1 MKKTAILLILF
12 TLLVAAS
19 PLQATQRTRYNFNPD
34 WLLFVGDDSLASG
47 VKYDDKAWKTVC
59 LPSAFNEDEAFAV
72 PIQRHT
78 GRVVWY
84 RKHFKVP
91 AKHKGQKIF
100 IEFEGA
106 RQAAEVWVNGQ
117 RVGLHEDGVMA
128 FGYDLTDLVVT
139 GGKDNVIAVRIDNSW
154 DYRERDTGTPWQW
167 NDRNFNANYGGLT
180 KNVILHC
187 TDRLYQTLPL
197 YNNLGTTGVYVYADD
212 IDIRDKTATL
222 HVESEVRNEYDKPRT
237 FYLNVVVR
245 DNDNNMVREF
255 HSGEVTLQPGETTTL
270 TASAPLRGLR
280 FWSWGYGYLYHI
292 STSIV
297 AGKTAE
303 DIVVTTTGFRKT
315 EFRNGMFYLN
325 DRALQL
331 KGYAQRTS
339 NEWPGVGMSV
349 APWLSDY
356 SNGLMER
363 GNANL
368 VRWMHVTPW
377 KQDIESCDRVGLIQ
391 AMPAGDSEK
400 DVEGRQW
407 EQRLE
412 LMRDAIVYNRNNPS
426 IIFYECGN
434 KGISEQHMTEMKALR
449 DYYDPHGGRA
459 IGAREMLDS
468 QVAEYGGEMLYINK
482 SAGKPV
488 FAHEYNRNEGVRKY
502 WDDYSHPFH
511 KDGQGPLYR
520 GQDASDYNMNMD
532 SYVVETVR
540 RWYDYWECR
549 PGTGRR
555 VSSGA
560 VNIVFSDTNTHFRGA
575 ENFRRSGEVDAMRI
589 PKDAYYAHEIMWGGW
604 VNTESKYY
612 KTHIVGH
619 WNYAPGTV
627 KDVYVVSNAE
637 RVELFVNGISQGF
650 GERSYQFLFRFKDI
664 KFSPG
669 RIRAVGYDAR
679 GKEIGEESVVRTTA
693 EPQAVRL
700 SLHQGPGGFKAD
712 GSDMV
717 LVTAEVIDK
726 DGQRCPL
733 ADNQL
738 HFQLDGPA
746 EWRGGIAIG
755 RDDNYVLS
763 KDLPVEAGVNR
774 VLLRATRQAGK
785 VTLIA
790 TADGLRPDTVSF
802 NAKAV
807 DIKNGLTTW
816 FPKDELTPWL
826 WRGATPNTPSFT
838 IARVPVS
845 IRRATAG
852 SHPEEAARSF
862 DDNENTEWRNDGTQA
877 MAWIE
882 YQLSRRAPLSEMCLK
897 LTGWRHSS
905 YHLRV
910 TGYYTDEEQKEQ
922 SVVLWQGRTPLS
934 LGYVTLPLGAT
945 ESIDRV
951 RIETVGDQ
959 DEHTASVVALEDYAE
974 PDRIRAPKGNAPDGQ
989 LRIVEVEFYTQTLG
1003 SGR

>member
-1 MKKTAILLILF
+1 MKKTASLLILSILLISLQ
-12 TLLVAAS
+12 S
-19 PLQATQRTRYNFNPD
+19 LQATQRTRYNFNPD
-34 WLLFVGDDSLASG
+34 WLLYVGDDSLASA
-47 VKYDDKAWKTVC
+47 VKYDDRDWKPVC

-72 PIQRHT
+72 AIQQHST
-78 GRVVWY
+78 KVVWY
-84 RKHFKVP
+84 RKHFKLP

-106 RQAAEVWVNGQ
+106 RQAAEIWVNGR

-128 FGYDLTDLVVT
+128 FGYDLTDLVFT

-154 DYRERDTGTPWQW
+154 DYRERESGTPWQW

-197 YNNLGTTGVYVYADD
+197 FNNLGTTGVYTYADN
-212 IDIRDKTATL
+212 IDIREKTATL
-222 HVESEVRNEYDKPRT
+222 HVESQVRNEFDSPRT
-237 FYLNVVVR
+237 CYLNVVVR

-255 HSGEVTLQPGETTTL
+255 RSGDVTLGPGETSVI
-270 TASAPLRGLR
+270 TASAPLKGLK
-280 FWSWGYGYLYHI
+280 FWSWGYGYLYRV

-297 AGKTAE
+297 SGKTAQ

-315 EFRNGMFYLN
+315 ELRNGMFYLN
-325 DRALQL
+325 DRVLQL

-349 APWLSDY
+349 APWLSDF

-377 KQDIESCDRVGLIQ
+377 KQDIESCDRVGLLQ
-391 AMPAGDSEK
+391 VMPAGDSEK
-400 DVEGRQW
+400 DAQGRQW

-412 LMRDAIVYNRNNPS
+412 LMRDAIIYNRNNPS
-426 IIFYECGN
+426 IVFYECGN
-434 KGISEQHMTEMKALR
+434 KGISEEHMTEMKTLR

-459 IGAREMLDS
+459 IGSREMLDS
-468 QVAEYGGEMLYINK
+468 QTAEYGGEMLYINK

-488 FAHEYNRNEGVRKY
+488 FAHEYNRNEGLRKY

-511 KDGQGPLYR
+511 KDGDGPLYR

-532 SYVVETVR
+532 SYVLETVR

-575 ENFRRSGEVDAMRI
+575 ENFRRSGEVDAMRL

-604 VNTESKYY
+604 VNIENKYY

-619 WNYAPGTV
+619 WNYPEGTV
-627 KDVYVVSNAE
+627 KDVYVVSNTE

-650 GERSYQFLFRFKDI
+650 GQRSHQFLFLFKDI
-664 KFSPG
+664 KFKAG

-679 GKEIGEESVVRTTA
+679 GKEVGEESVLRTA
-693 EPQAVRL
+693 GSPQAVRL
-700 SLHQGPGGFKAD
+700 SLHQGPDGFKAD
-712 GSDMV
+712 GADMV
-717 LVTAEVIDK
+717 LVTAEVID
-726 DGQRCPL
+726 DEGQRCPL
-733 ADNQL
+733 ADHML
-738 HFQLDGPA
+738 HFRVEGPA
-746 EWRGGIAIG
+746 DFRGGIASG
-755 RDDNYVLS
+755 REDNYVLS

-785 VTLIA
+785 VSVIA
-790 TADGLRPDTVSF
+790 TAEGLRADTVSF
-802 NAKAV
+802 NAVPV
-807 DIKNGLTTW
+807 DIRNGLTTW
-816 FPKDELTPWL
+816 FPKDGLISWL
-826 WRGATPNTPSFT
+826 WRGSTPNTPSFT
-838 IARVPVS
+838 ISRVPVS

-852 SHPEEAARSF
+852 YHSEEAAKSF

-877 MAWIE
+877 TAWIE
-882 YQLSRRAPLSEMCLK
+882 YQLSRKAVLSEMCLK

-910 TGYYTDEEQKEQ
+910 TGYYTDSQQEEQA
-922 SVVLWQGRTPLS
+922 VVLWQGRTPLS
-934 LGYVTLPLGAT
+934 LGYVTLPLDCPDTRNPTAFGRPKAMLPRGNSVSLKQNST
-945 ESIDRV
+945 PV
-951 RIETVGDQ
+951 RLAAAGKHKLSTS
-959 DEHTASVVALEDYAE
+959 EHKPSTFL
-974 PDRIRAPKGNAPDGQ
+974 I
-989 LRIVEVEFYTQTLG
+989 
-1003 SGR
+1003 